1 MTPEEI
7 LSHPASILTEEQ
19 RAAFFEDG
27 YLCFEGLIAGAALTS
42 IQAAMADLVEESRAL
57 IETSL
62 EFMLAPG
69 HSAAVPRL
77 IQLRRV
83 VETHPGFWNFASRG
97 TLVDVAVDLL
107 GPDVRFREAYIN
119 CKWARIGG
127 AVSWHQDFPF
137 FPVTNR
143 AMITTL
149 TYLEDV
155 TPEMGPIMVVPG
167 SHRGVLYDHYDDDG
181 KWIGRL
187 RHEDLARAGLESAV
201 ALAGPAGTV
210 TIFDA
215 SSVHGSLANLTDR
228 GRPALVTGY
237 AAADAYPYMST
248 PPPMETRWVWDIVRG
263 RPAPV
268 AHLAG
273 ERIRV
278 PPDWGR
284 IGYMSPDW
292 PEKDEETPR
301 EA

>member
-7 LSHPASILTEEQ
+7 LSRPASFLTEEQ

-27 YLCFEGLIAGAALTS
+27 YLCLEGVIAGEALSS
-42 IQAAMADLVEESRAL
+42 IQSALADLVEKSRAFT
-57 IETSL
+57 ETSL
-62 EFMLAPG
+62 DCMLAPG
-69 HSAAVPRL
+69 HTAESPRL

-83 VETHPGFWNFASRG
+83 VDTHPAFWDYASRG
-97 TLVDVAVDLL
+97 TLVDVAADLV

-119 CKWARIGG
+119 CKWAGTG
-127 AVSWHQDFPF
+127 KEVSWHQDFPF
-137 FPVTNR
+137 FPLTNR

-149 TYLEDV
+149 TYFEDV

-181 KWIGRL
+181 KWLGRL
-187 RHEDLARAGLESAV
+187 REDDLAHAGLESAV
-201 ALAGPAGTV
+201 ELAGPAGTV
-210 TIFDA
+210 AIFDA
-215 SSVHGSLANLTDR
+215 SSVHGSRANHSPR

-248 PPPMETRWVWDIVRG
+248 PPPMKTRWTWDIVRG
-263 RPAPV
+263 QPAPV

-273 ERIRV
+273 EHVRV

-284 IGYMSPDW
+284 TGYISPDW
-292 PEKDEETPR
+292 PEKNEETPR
-301 EA
+301 LG